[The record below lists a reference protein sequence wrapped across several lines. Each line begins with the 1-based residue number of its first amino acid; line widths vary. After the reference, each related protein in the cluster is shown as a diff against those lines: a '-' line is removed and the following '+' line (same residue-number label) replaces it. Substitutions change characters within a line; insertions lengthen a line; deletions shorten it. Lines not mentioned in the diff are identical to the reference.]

1 MSASSCGWESVS
13 WKWTVP
19 RHRFDPVALVFGA
32 VFVAG
37 GTIVLAGGELIE
49 EGRALV
55 PAGLIA
61 LGVALL
67 VHVGRR
73 ARPPAPAGAVAE
85 PTPRVA
91 SDRDL
96 DTLFAPVD
104 DALADWDRTHAGV
117 DTTATDTTA
126 TDTAT
131 DNPTPPSPTSPRP
144 TPPTSTPP
152 TSTPRRRR
160 HHEVDT
166 PTDVTDVDATHDD
179 VTEVVDPTERYP
191 RPEPE

>member
-1 MSASSCGWESVS
+1 M
-13 WKWTVP
+13 P

-104 DALADWDRTHAGV
+104 DALADWDRIHAGV
-117 DTTATDTTA
+117 DTAATDPTEPGVTATDA
-126 TDTAT
+126 
-131 DNPTPPSPTSPRP
+131 
-144 TPPTSTPP
+144 
-152 TSTPRRRR
+152 
-160 HHEVDT
+160 
-166 PTDVTDVDATHDD
+166 TDVDATEVVDTTD
-179 VTEVVDPTERYP
+179 VDATEVETTPTDATDVDATDVDATEVVDPTERYP
-191 RPEPE
+191 RPEPQ

>member
-1 MSASSCGWESVS
+1 MS
-13 WKWTVP
+13 WKSTVL

-37 GTIVLAGGELIE
+37 GAIVLAGGELIE

-73 ARPPAPAGAVAE
+73 PRPSTLAGAAAE
-85 PTPRVA
+85 PMPGVA

-96 DTLFAPVD
+96 DALFAPVD

-117 DTTATDTTA
+117 DPTGGDPTATDPTEPDVAA
-126 TDTAT
+126 TDAT
-131 DNPTPPSPTSPRP
+131 D
-144 TPPTSTPP
+144 
-152 TSTPRRRR
+152 
-160 HHEVDT
+160 V
-166 PTDVTDVDATHDD
+166 D

>member
-1 MSASSCGWESVS
+1 
-13 WKWTVP
+13 VP

-32 VFVAG
+32 VFVAAG
-37 GTIVLAGGELIE
+37 LIVLGGGELID

-67 VHVGRR
+67 VHVTRR
-73 ARPPAPAGAVAE
+73 ARPPARAAAQP
-85 PTPRVA
+85 PPRVA

-96 DTLFAPVD
+96 DALFAPVD

-117 DTTATDTTA
+117 EGTDADTTAHDTTEVDATEIDVTA
-126 TDTAT
+126 TDPTEIDTTPIAAT
-131 DNPTPPSPTSPRP
+131 EIDA
-144 TPPTSTPP
+144 
-152 TSTPRRRR
+152 
-160 HHEVDT
+160 T
-166 PTDVTDVDATHDD
+166 PTDPTDVD

-191 RPEPE
+191 RSEPE